1 MKKIIYSNYT
11 KFIAV
16 VLFIT
21 SIVLGALTVTNG
33 IAEYGN
39 EKEVIYRFENDF
51 SEARHFSHLLD
62 APESAIFNAYHNF
75 YLVDGETETVDK
87 ERPLIVNGE
96 TIEQNIKKKLDD
108 LYCADKIN
116 YYVKWNDTV
125 FTNCGASSEQELMTA
140 EFYRLATR
148 DEKGN
153 NEIVSSQNR
162 YYSYPLLDEL
172 SLYDKTTSIVVCTS
186 IKEEYANEC
195 KVIWDR
201 QSTIINETFTSTII
215 YVIFALILFIYLL
228 CVCGKNKDGEHKS
241 MWLDNIWT
249 EVHLVAMGGIGFGA
263 VVLCVILLDEFYTG
277 HFPLNM
283 MNMVVGI
290 SAAITS
296 AVVITSLLS
305 IIRNIKC
312 KRFVESSIIVRVIR
326 WCFKIFVK
334 VLVWLRNGFVGY
346 RNLLF
351 KTLSKKTG
359 VILISMLFAYTALI
373 GLFGIFTLEAG
384 NLFWIFVGIALF
396 GFASFF
402 IAHRSKDIDEIKK
415 GVSEVRNGNI
425 AYKIPELK
433 SEDMKALATNINDI
447 AKGLDE
453 SVSAKV
459 KAERMKTE
467 LITNV
472 SHDLKTPLTS
482 IISYTELLANVEG
495 LPEEAKDYAQIIA
508 NKSDRL
514 KTLTQDLFDISKVQS
529 GNESVVLEK
538 LDVSLLINQ
547 SLGEHDNEIKKSELP
562 FCVNAPKELYIS
574 ADGRKM
580 SRVISNLI
588 SNILKYTMKN
598 TRVFISAYEENGE
611 VIMEFK
617 NIASYPMDFNAEE
630 IVGRFVRGDE
640 SRTQEGNGLGL
651 AIAKSYTEICNGKF
665 EIVLD
670 GDMFKAILKF
680 RKYS

>member
-334 VLVWLRNGFVGY
+334 VLVWLRN
-346 RNLLF
+346 
-351 KTLSKKTG
+351 
-359 VILISMLFAYTALI
+359 
-373 GLFGIFTLEAG
+373 
-384 NLFWIFVGIALF
+384 
-396 GFASFF
+396 
-402 IAHRSKDIDEIKK
+402 
-415 GVSEVRNGNI
+415 
-425 AYKIPELK
+425 
-433 SEDMKALATNINDI
+433 
-447 AKGLDE
+447 
-453 SVSAKV
+453 
-459 KAERMKTE
+459 
-467 LITNV
+467 
-472 SHDLKTPLTS
+472 
-482 IISYTELLANVEG
+482 
-495 LPEEAKDYAQIIA
+495 
-508 NKSDRL
+508 
-514 KTLTQDLFDISKVQS
+514 
-529 GNESVVLEK
+529 
-538 LDVSLLINQ
+538 
-547 SLGEHDNEIKKSELP
+547 
-562 FCVNAPKELYIS
+562 
-574 ADGRKM
+574 
-580 SRVISNLI
+580 
-588 SNILKYTMKN
+588 
-598 TRVFISAYEENGE
+598 
-611 VIMEFK
+611 
-617 NIASYPMDFNAEE
+617 
-630 IVGRFVRGDE
+630 
-640 SRTQEGNGLGL
+640 
-651 AIAKSYTEICNGKF
+651 
-665 EIVLD
+665 
-670 GDMFKAILKF
+670 
-680 RKYS
+680 

>member
-415 GVSEVRNGNI
+415 GVSEVRNGNV

-495 LPEEAKDYAQIIA
+495 WA
-508 NKSDRL
+508 SH
-514 KTLTQDLFDISKVQS
+514 ISTS
-529 GNESVVLEK
+529 
-538 LDVSLLINQ
+538 
-547 SLGEHDNEIKKSELP
+547 
-562 FCVNAPKELYIS
+562 IS
-574 ADGRKM
+574 AFARNIL
-580 SRVISNLI
+580 SCAARSVR
-588 SNILKYTMKN
+588 SNISFPT
-598 TRVFISAYEENGE
+598 
-611 VIMEFK
+611 
-617 NIASYPMDFNAEE
+617 
-630 IVGRFVRGDE
+630 
-640 SRTQEGNGLGL
+640 
-651 AIAKSYTEICNGKF
+651 
-665 EIVLD
+665 
-670 GDMFKAILKF
+670 
-680 RKYS
+680 